1 MIKIND
7 LRKSFENLE
16 VLKGIDLETK
26 QGEVVSIIGPSGSG
40 KSTLLRSI
48 NLLEVPSSGKVSYKN
63 NLIFDE
69 KIILNENEL
78 NSYRQKVGMV
88 FQNFNIFN
96 NLSVIDNITLALTI
110 NKKISKEEANNIASD
125 LLKKIGL
132 FDKANSRASDLS
144 GGQKQRLAIIRATAL
159 KPELMLFDEPTS
171 ALDPEMVKEV
181 LDLIREIVQAGMSA
195 IIVTHEM
202 AFAKDISDRI
212 IFMDEGKIIETG
224 TPLEIFNNPV
234 SPRLKEFLSKIL

>member
-110 NKKISKEEANNIASD
+110 NKNISKEEANNIASD